1 MTVFIAAEGLTRTFS
16 ASRPAVEDLTFQI
29 QRGEIFAL
37 LGPNGAGKTTTIRL
51 LAGLISPTSGAVY
64 VDGMDLRD
72 AAQLTEVHRRIGILP
87 ETPGLYESL
96 TAYRN
101 LQFFGRLNSMAPAD
115 LERRIHQLLEEFELW
130 DRRDERISTF
140 SKGMKQ
146 KVAIA
151 RAMLHDPECFILDE
165 PISGLDPEAAK
176 VVRDY
181 IIRLRSQG
189 RTILLSTHNLDDA
202 DRLSDRVA
210 VLRSRLLA
218 LDSPAELKRRLFRPT
233 IDYQFVSLDDAT
245 TAAVRSFPSVRDVRR
260 SGNQL
265 FVQLDDPDRDN
276 PALLAMLIGRGAH
289 VQYVERTAHSLEEV
303 YLKLVDDDKAQ
314 RSTSVPLASGAVA

>member
-1 MTVFIAAEGLTRTFS
+1 VTVFISAEALTRTFS
-16 ASRPAVEDLTFQI
+16 ASRPAVDDLTFQI

-51 LAGLISPTSGAVY
+51 LAGLIAPSSGTVY

-72 AAQLTEVHRRIGILP
+72 ASRLTEVHRRIGILP

-101 LQFFGRLNSMAPAD
+101 LQFFGRLNSMAPND
-115 LERRIHQLLEEFELW
+115 LDRRIHQLLEEFELW
-130 DRRDERISTF
+130 DRRDERVATF

-151 RAMLHDPECFILDE
+151 RAMLHDPECLILDE

-181 IIRLRSQG
+181 ILRLRSQG

-245 TAAVRSFPSVRDVRR
+245 TDAVRAFPPVRDVRR

-265 FVQLDDPDRDN
+265 FIQLDDPDQNN
-276 PALLAMLIGRGAH
+276 PPLLSMLIGRGAQ
-289 VQYVERTAHSLEEV
+289 VQYVERTAHTLEEV
-303 YLKLVDDDKAQ
+303 YLKLVHDDEGQ
-314 RSTSVPLASGAVA
+314 RLSTHPLPTGAAT

>member
-1 MTVFIAAEGLTRTFS
+1 MTVFITAEGLTRTFS
-16 ASRPAVEDLTFQI
+16 ASRPAVEDLSFEI
-29 QRGEIFAL
+29 QRGEIFTL

-51 LAGLISPTSGAVY
+51 LAGLIAPTSGRVY
-64 VDGMDLRD
+64 LDGGDLRD
-72 AAQLTEVHRRIGILP
+72 PGQLVKAHRLIGVLP
-87 ETPGLYESL
+87 ETPGLYEAL

-101 LQFFGRLNSMAPAD
+101 LQFFGRLNSMPAVD
-115 LERRIHQLLEEFELW
+115 VDRRIRELLEEFDLW
-130 DRRDERISTF
+130 DRRNEPVATF

-151 RAMLHDPECFILDE
+151 RAMLHNPECLILDE

-181 IIRLRSQG
+181 IVRLRSEG

-233 IDYQFVSLDDAT
+233 IDYQFQTLDDAT
-245 TAAVRSFPSVRDVRR
+245 IDAVRSFPSVRNVRR

-265 FVQLDDPDRDN
+265 YVQLDDPDRDN
-276 PALLAMLIGRGAH
+276 SALLAMLVGRGAS
-289 VQYVERTAHSLEEV
+289 VQYVERAAHSLEEV
-303 YLKLVDDDKAQ
+303 YLKLVDEDKSTQATGPLPSQ
-314 RSTSVPLASGAVA
+314 RGS

>member
-1 MTVFIAAEGLTRTFS
+1 VTVFIAAEGLTRSFS
-16 ASRPAVEDLTFQI
+16 ASRPAVDDLTFQI

-51 LAGLISPTSGAVY
+51 LAGLISPSSGAVY
-64 VDGMDLRD
+64 VDGMDLRESVH
-72 AAQLTEVHRRIGILP
+72 LTEVHRRIGILP

-130 DRRDERISTF
+130 DRRDERIATF

-151 RAMLHDPECFILDE
+151 RAMLHDPECLILDE

-181 IIRLRSQG
+181 IVRLRSQG

-210 VLRSRLLA
+210 ILRSRLLA

-233 IDYQFVSLDDAT
+233 IDFQFISLDDAT
-245 TAAVRSFPSVRDVRR
+245 TAAVRSFPAVRGVRQ

-265 FVQLDDPDRDN
+265 FVQLDDPDHDS
-276 PALLAMLIGRGAH
+276 PALLAMLVQRGAR
-289 VQYVERTAHSLEEV
+289 VQYVERAAHSLEEV
-303 YLKLVDDDKAQ
+303 YLKLVEEDKAQ
-314 RSTSVPLASGAVA
+314 RVPALPLLSGAAT

>member
-1 MTVFIAAEGLTRTFS
+1 MTTFIAAENLTRSFS
-16 ASRPAVEDLTFQI
+16 ASRPAVEDLSFEI

-51 LAGLISPTSGAVY
+51 LAGLIEPTSGSVY
-64 VDGMDLRD
+64 VDGIDLGDPERL
-72 AAQLTEVHRRIGILP
+72 AEVHARIGILP

-96 TAYRN
+96 TAFRN
-101 LQFFGRLNSMAPAD
+101 LQFFGRLNSMPPAD
-115 LERRIHQLLEEFELW
+115 IDRRARQLLEEFELW
-130 DRRDERISTF
+130 DRRNEIVATF

-151 RAMLHDPECFILDE
+151 RAMLHDPECLILDE

-181 IIRLRSQG
+181 IVRLRSAG

-210 VLRSRLLA
+210 ILRSRLLA

-233 IDYQFVSLDDAT
+233 IDYQLEAIDDPT
-245 TAAVRSFPSVRDVRR
+245 IAAVRAFPAVQDVRQN
-260 SGNQL
+260 GNQL
-265 FVQLDDPDRDN
+265 LVQMDDPDRNN
-276 PALLAMLIGRGAH
+276 PSLLAMLVQRGAR
-289 VQYVERTAHSLEEV
+289 VQYVERAAHSLEEV
-303 YLKLVDDDKAQ
+303 YLKLVDDDRGHPSAS
-314 RSTSVPLASGAVA
+314 RPLESGGAS